1 MPPKLWWQLG
11 CSSKNP
17 IEDTPGAAAARNRGL
32 QAVTTEWVSFF
43 DSDDWMSPDFLEQMM
58 RSALAQQREWVIAR
72 TLMVFPS
79 NTPAVPER
87 HVIRWSTPQPT
98 LVDQILGACIATQ
111 SFVAHTDLVR
121 RIGGW
126 NPALSLWDDY
136 ELGLRL
142 LLASPHPAWCE
153 GVFHQ
158 IVQHPDSITGSSYRS
173 KAQQIAP
180 PLLSLVQLLCDS
192 GAYLSKPQ
200 SLQQEALSALHYRT
214 HIVAGQ
220 LLQEGAPQAA
230 QELLA
235 TMRYA
240 MPRPKDTT
248 ALFATLL
255 RHYVSWGGEGAWRIA
270 RLLAR
275 C

>member
-1 MPPKLWWQLG
+1 
-11 CSSKNP
+11 
-17 IEDTPGAAAARNRGL
+17 
-32 QAVTTEWVSFF
+32 
-43 DSDDWMSPDFLEQMM
+43 M
-58 RSALAQQREWVIAR
+58 RSAVVQQREWVIAR
-72 TLMVFPS
+72 TRMVFPS

-121 RIGGW
+121 RVGGW

-192 GAYLSKPQ
+192 GAYLSYPQ
-200 SLQQEALSALHYRT
+200 QQEALSC
-214 HIVAGQ
+214 
-220 LLQEGAPQAA
+220 
-230 QELLA
+230 
-235 TMRYA
+235 
-240 MPRPKDTT
+240 T
-248 ALFATLL
+248 ALSHAHRGRSAPPGRCTA
-255 RHYVSWGGEGAWRIA
+255 GGTRIA
-270 RLLAR
+270 RHNALRHAPSDGGYRLVCLFVTPLCELGRQRSMAHR
-275 C
+275 SPFSPMLKSEF

>member
-1 MPPKLWWQLG
+1 M
-11 CSSKNP
+11 
-17 IEDTPGAAAARNRGL
+17 
-32 QAVTTEWVSFF
+32 
-43 DSDDWMSPDFLEQMM
+43 
-58 RSALAQQREWVIAR
+58 
-72 TLMVFPS
+72 
-79 NTPAVPER
+79 
-87 HVIRWSTPQPT
+87 
-98 LVDQILGACIATQ
+98 
-111 SFVAHTDLVR
+111 AHTDLVR
-121 RIGGW
+121 RVGGW

-192 GAYLSKPQ
+192 GAYLSYPQ
-200 SLQQEALSALHYRT
+200 QQEALSALHYRT

-240 MPRPKDTT
+240 MPHPTEVT
-248 ALFATLL
+248 ALFASLL
-255 RHYVSWGGEGAWRIA
+255 RHYVSWGGKGAWRIA